1 MSRFSCYSLA
11 LLAALTMTSGAY
23 ARVNHPSPSIQPGA
37 HASVVGTSETDIR
50 KQCADEARAR
60 WGTNSQDMQK
70 NRDFAASTCMFNHGV
85 RNP

>member
-11 LLAALTMTSGAY
+11 LLGALTMTSGAY
-23 ARVNHPSPSIQPGA
+23 ARANNHSPSPGA

-60 WGTNSQDMQK
+60 WGTTNQDMQR
-70 NRDFAASTCMFNHGV
+70 NRDFAASTCIFEHGV

>member
-11 LLAALTMTSGAY
+11 LLAALSMTSGAY
-23 ARVNHPSPSIQPGA
+23 ARVNYSPSIQPGA
-37 HASVVGTSETDIR
+37 HASAAGTSETDIR

-70 NRDFAASTCMFNHGV
+70 NRDLAASSCMFEHGV